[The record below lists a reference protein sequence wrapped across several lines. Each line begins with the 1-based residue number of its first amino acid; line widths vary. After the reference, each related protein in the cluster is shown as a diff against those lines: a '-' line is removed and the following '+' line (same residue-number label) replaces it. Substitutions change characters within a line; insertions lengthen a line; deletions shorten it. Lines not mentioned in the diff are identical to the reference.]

1 MKNLFNRKSFI
12 KLITLSISILTL
24 ITMSFTGS
32 LTPNQSNAQSTNS
45 QPSQIQAEDGSTVS
59 ASFYQSSVTYTI
71 TSTQNNEYHAQSTTD
86 NTGLFF
92 TQSDLINV
100 NQSSLQLS
108 EGDTI
113 LVSFD
118 DYETI
123 TSIKLIKGES
133 K

>member
-1 MKNLFNRKSFI
+1 MKNLTNLI
-12 KLITLSISILTL
+12 KLSLITLTILSISFILF
-24 ITMSFTGS
+24 SS
-32 LTPNQSNAQSTNS
+32 LQPNLQAEQPNQTDSH
-45 QPSQIQAEDGSTVS
+45 
-59 ASFYQSSVTYTI
+59 TYII

-92 TQSDLINV
+92 TQSDLTNV
-100 NQSSLQLS
+100 NQSSMQLS

-123 TSIKLIKGES
+123 TSIKLILITKE

>member
-1 MKNLFNRKSFI
+1 MKNKLTKNILF
-12 KLITLSISILTL
+12 ITLVLLVFIVLPFIYFKSAAQTN
-24 ITMSFTGS
+24 TQ
-32 LTPNQSNAQSTNS
+32 QSEHS
-45 QPSQIQAEDGSTVS
+45 QPNQIQAEDGSCVS
-59 ASFYQSSVTYTI
+59 ESFYSNQLTYTI
-71 TSTQNNEYHAQSTTD
+71 TSTQNNEYNAQSTTD

-92 TQSDLINV
+92 TQSDLINM

-123 TSIKLIKGES
+123 NSIKLIKGGN
-133 K
+133 